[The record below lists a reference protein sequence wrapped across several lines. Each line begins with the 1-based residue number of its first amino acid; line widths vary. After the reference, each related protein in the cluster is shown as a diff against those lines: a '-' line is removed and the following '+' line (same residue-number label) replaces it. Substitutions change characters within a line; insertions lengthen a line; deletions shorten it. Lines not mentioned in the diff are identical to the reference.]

1 MAPDR
6 RIALAVLAVAL
17 EPERQAVTSVAA
29 RLGWTLAQL
38 GQVVQTQA
46 SALAVVGIQLHA
58 ATVRTSPASSII
70 VDGQR
75 YDGISWP
82 ELRTSY
88 PRAANLT
95 RALAL
100 VEHWVGHLDATG
112 LAVPDPQVMRL
123 RAAVIWA
130 ATLGGAPSL
139 QPGMVEDP
147 RTAVAPTTYEPPR
160 RMNDETEERG
170 TGDDG
175 RWWSTSADTG
185 GALLPTLVEHFCR
198 HSVEHL
204 RAAIDKWRAGLAGEG
219 STRER
224 RCPAPPLLS
233 GRRQ

>member
-1 MAPDR
+1 MAPDK

-17 EPERQAVTSVAA
+17 GPERQTVVGVAA

-46 SALAVVGIQLHA
+46 AALTVAGIQLHA
-58 ATVRTSPASSII
+58 AAVGTSAASSII

-139 QPGMVEDP
+139 QPGLVEDP
-147 RTAVAPTTYEPPR
+147 GTAVA
-160 RMNDETEERG
+160 
-170 TGDDG
+170 
-175 RWWSTSADTG
+175 
-185 GALLPTLVEHFCR
+185 
-198 HSVEHL
+198 
-204 RAAIDKWRAGLAGEG
+204 LA
-219 STRER
+219 TH
-224 RCPAPPLLS
+224 
-233 GRRQ
+233 